1 MRAEYLL
8 AMRRDSAELEQELIE
23 QRVEAAYERCYEYL
37 EPAATYLRSVL
48 DEDGLRALKQMENAF
63 HAALEETARSGLG
76 CIAGR
81 RIDRLA
87 APRRSIAALPAP
99 LAEAAP
105 PAAQP
110 DQVIHVGFRG

>member
-1 MRAEYLL
+1 ML
-8 AMRRDSAELEQELIE
+8 ALRRDSAELEQELIE
-23 QRVEAAYERCYEYL
+23 QRVEAAYERFYEYL
-37 EPAATYLRSVL
+37 DPAATYLRSVL
-48 DEDGLRALKQMENAF
+48 DEHGIRALKQIENAF

-87 APRRSIAALPAP
+87 APRRDL
-99 LAEAAP
+99 LAP
-105 PAAQP
+105 PVHLADVAPAAEP